1 MHPLKLNLFSSS
13 FTRSCLF
20 SGFYK
25 ETEISW
31 LSFFFFRPLQRM
43 CAGMLLAAFSFMMA
57 AFVQIAIQVRNEE
70 ILILSIFVLC
80 RVISLSVNKIDVTV
94 LL

>member
-1 MHPLKLNLFSSS
+1 
-13 FTRSCLF
+13 
-20 SGFYK
+20 
-25 ETEISW
+25 
-31 LSFFFFRPLQRM
+31 M